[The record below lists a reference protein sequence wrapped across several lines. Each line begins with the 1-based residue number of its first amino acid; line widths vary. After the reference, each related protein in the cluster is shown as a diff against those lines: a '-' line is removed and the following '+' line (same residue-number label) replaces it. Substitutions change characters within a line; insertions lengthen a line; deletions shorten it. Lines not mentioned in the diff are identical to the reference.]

1 MSLASST
8 RVSSIGGVYASKKY
22 HIFNT
27 HVFEN
32 LHEEGGVQVEINN
45 FRKKKID
52 DIFDYDLLL
61 FPIHKNLHWS
71 LYVVTNCKFI
81 AHRTTRDPL
90 PGYVPLI

>member
-8 RVSSIGGVYASKKY
+8 RLSSIGGVYASKKY

-32 LHEEGGVQVEINN
+32 LHKEGGVQDEINN

-81 AHRTTRDPL
+81 AYRTTRDPL